1 MAGIVT
7 TEWSGKASLM
17 TSPPNLNICELHRY
31 VWGKEEVG
39 RTVCAEAL
47 SMVLASTY
55 IHVLNRKGDPSEAV
69 QPLGPS
75 LDKQMPELQFSLAPS
90 ARGFLFS
97 GQPAQT

>member
-1 MAGIVT
+1 MLREGLSDDIQAENGIYV
-7 TEWSGKASLM
+7 
-17 TSPPNLNICELHRY
+17 NYIV

-39 RTVCAEAL
+39 GTVCAEAL
-47 SMVLASTY
+47 SVVLASTC

-75 LDKQMPELQFSLAPS
+75 LDKRMPELPFSLAPS

-97 GQPAQT
+97 GQTAQT